1 MTNTTPN
8 SSSSKSSS
16 MPRSRCFFLLFSLL
30 LSSVVMM
37 KTTEAVEE
45 FETEKEMLDFID
57 DNSEDSLAV
66 ISLFRPDNEHEKFE
80 IVYSDVE
87 ETFHAYGHEDVIF
100 ARANKLKGDKDTMP
114 KTYVL
119 KPQYRESKDAM
130 VMNMTTNPAY
140 DVKAVVNFVFYA
152 MIPPY
157 ARWPPFPKSR
167 GTEDEVQRAN
177 LHAKNDMP
185 KVFVLTKPETAIDNG
200 VVLHEV
206 LTQVGQSLV
215 GVMVVIQ
222 LSVKDKSFLRAAVYE
237 GEEDQIMES
246 LVKNDFVLVG
256 YDRLTN
262 VRDSVVF
269 TDMDALS
276 YESMVN
282 FCMRFATKV
291 GGDLLE
297 GNRSPFPLKRSKNRR
312 SKNTIGLGKHR
323 GHNAEDL
330 EEL

>member
-1 MTNTTPN
+1 MMRVLN
-8 SSSSKSSS
+8 SPSY
-16 MPRSRCFFLLFSLL
+16 RERRFAFLVFFLLLTTAT
-30 LSSVVMM
+30 MM
-37 KTTEAVEE
+37 KKTEAVEE
-45 FETEKEMLDFID
+45 FETEKEMLDFIEEND
-57 DNSEDSLAV
+57 EDSLAV

-100 ARANKLKGDKDTMP
+100 ARANKLRGDKDTDP

-119 KPQYRESKDAM
+119 KPHYRETNDAM
-130 VMNMTTNPAY
+130 VMNMTTSPSY
-140 DVKAVVNFVFYA
+140 DLKTVVNFVFYA
-152 MIPPY
+152 LIPPY
-157 ARWPPFPKSR
+157 GRWPPFPKSR

-185 KVFVLTKPETAIDNG
+185 KVFVLTKPEAAIDNG

-206 LTQVGQSLV
+206 LTEVGQSLV
-215 GVMVVIQ
+215 GIMVVIQ
-222 LSVKDKSFLRAAVYE
+222 LTVEDKSFLRAAVYE

-246 LVKNDFVLVG
+246 FEKNDFVLVG

-269 TDMDALS
+269 TNMEALT
-276 YESMVN
+276 YKSMVN
-282 FCMRFATKV
+282 FCSRFATKI

-297 GNRSPFPLKRSKNRR
+297 GNRTPFPLKRSKNRR

-323 GHNAEDL
+323 GHNPEDI

>member
-1 MTNTTPN
+1 
-8 SSSSKSSS
+8 
-16 MPRSRCFFLLFSLL
+16 
-30 LSSVVMM
+30 
-37 KTTEAVEE
+37 
-45 FETEKEMLDFID
+45 
-57 DNSEDSLAV
+57 
-66 ISLFRPDNEHEKFE
+66 
-80 IVYSDVE
+80 
-87 ETFHAYGHEDVIF
+87 
-100 ARANKLKGDKDTMP
+100 MP

-119 KPQYRESKDAM
+119 KPHYRESKDAM

-185 KVFVLTKPETAIDNG
+185 KVFVLMKPETAIDNG

-206 LTQVGQSLV
+206 LTKVGQSLV

-246 LVKNDFVLVG
+246 LEKNDFVLVG

>member
-1 MTNTTPN
+1 MMTT
-8 SSSSKSSS
+8 
-16 MPRSRCFFLLFSLL
+16 L
-30 LSSVVMM
+30 LSSAMRGHCFLSLFFLVLHLSGTVM
-37 KTTEAVEE
+37 KTTDAVEE
-45 FETEKEMLDFID
+45 FETEKDMLDFIEEND
-57 DNSEDSLAV
+57 EDSLAV
-66 ISLFRPDNEHEKFE
+66 ISLFRPNNEHEKFE

-100 ARANKLKGDKDTMP
+100 ARANKLKGDRDTMP

-119 KPQYRESKDAM
+119 KPHYRETKDAM
-130 VMNMTTNPAY
+130 IMNMTTNTAY
-140 DVKAVVNFVFYA
+140 DLKAVINFVFYA
-152 MIPPY
+152 LIPPY

-185 KVFVLTKPETAIDNG
+185 KVFVLTKPEAAIDNG
-200 VVLHEV
+200 VILHEV
-206 LTQVGQSLV
+206 LTEVGQSLV

-246 LVKNDFVLVG
+246 FETNDFVLVG

-262 VRDSVVF
+262 IRDSVVF
-269 TDMDALS
+269 SNMEALN

-282 FCMRFATKV
+282 FCMRFATKI
-291 GGDLLE
+291 GGDVVE
-297 GNRSPFPLKRSKNRR
+297 GDRTPFPLKKSKNRR
-312 SKNTIGLGKHR
+312 SKNTVGLGKHR
-323 GHNAEDL
+323 GHKPEDL